1 MPTYAYRGDR
11 CDHEF
16 EVRQSF
22 SEDPITECLT
32 CGQPVHRV
40 IHPAGI
46 VFKGTGWYITD
57 SRPTKDASGGIPD
70 ATKATDKKS
79 DTPAGSAAAES
90 STSKSDATP
99 AATPAAS
106 TATATATK
114 VAAAKDA

>member
-1 MPTYAYRGDR
+1 MPTYAYRGDQ
-11 CDHEF
+11 CGHEF

-22 SEDPITECLT
+22 SDDPVTECAT

-57 SRPTKDASGGIPD
+57 SRPTTETNGGVQNASKIG
-70 ATKATDKKS
+70 DKKA
-79 DTPAGSAAAES
+79 DTPAGKTGSTSESAAA
-90 STSKSDATP
+90 AP
-99 AATPAAS
+99 AAA

-114 VAAAKDA
+114 DS

>member
-1 MPTYAYRGDR
+1 MPTYAYRGDQ

-22 SEDPITECLT
+22 SDDPLTECVT

-46 VFKGTGWYITD
+46 VFKGTGWYLTD
-57 SRPTKDASGGIPD
+57 SRPTTETSGGVQDASKIPD
-70 ATKATDKKS
+70 KKP
-79 DTPAGSAAAES
+79 DTPARSDSTAAAS
-90 STSKSDATP
+90 
-99 AATPAAS
+99 S

-114 VAAAKDA
+114 EP

>member
-11 CDHEF
+11 CGHEF

-22 SEDPITECLT
+22 SDDPVAECVT

-57 SRPTKDASGGIPD
+57 SRPTTETSGGVHDASKISE
-70 ATKATDKKS
+70 KKS
-79 DTPAGSAAAES
+79 DTPAGSSASASGGTSAAPAAA
-90 STSKSDATP
+90 
-99 AATPAAS
+99 AAS
-106 TATATATK
+106 GTATATK
-114 VAAAKDA
+114 ES

>member
-1 MPTYAYRGDR
+1 MPTYAYRGDQ

-40 IHPAGI
+40 IHAAGI

-57 SRPTKDASGGIPD
+57 SRPTMDSSGGVKDAAKVI
-70 ATKATDKKS
+70 DKTS
-79 DTPAGSAAAES
+79 DTPAGPTPAESTAARTEAPAAA
-90 STSKSDATP
+90 T
-99 AATPAAS
+99 S
-106 TATATATK
+106 TASTATATK
-114 VAAAKDA
+114 VAAGKDS

>member
-1 MPTYAYRGDR
+1 MPTYAYRGDE
-11 CDHEF
+11 CGHEF

-22 SEDPITECLT
+22 SDDPVTDCVT

-57 SRPTKDASGGIPD
+57 SRPTTETSGGIHD
-70 ATKATDKKS
+70 SAKIADKKA
-79 DTPAGSAAAES
+79 DAKAGGKADS
-90 STSKSDATP
+90 P
-99 AATPAAS
+99 AATPAPATA

-114 VAAAKDA
+114 DS